1 MKTKT
6 EREIFQQ
13 HEALEKTYAYLLEHE
28 EEIRSFFDRCGRKK
42 IVFMGCGSSYMLA
55 KSGQRMFGAA
65 KGVSSA
71 AIAGGD
77 YLMCPNFY
85 QECVRDSLVVVLSR
99 SGKTS
104 EMVRALEILKKQENC
119 TVLAMTAAQ
128 PNDFSKYADLE
139 LTMDWCYDLSVC
151 QTRTV
156 TNFYL
161 ALSVLF
167 CFYRQDTCTLES
179 LRAVVRENEK
189 FQEQNREQLCKV
201 AERDWNRVVVLAN
214 GPFNGIAQEGA
225 LAFTE
230 IAMVPGCSYSMLD
243 YLHGPIVL
251 NDRRTLTVVLLQQTE
266 KELQRGLLADLKKRG
281 GFVLA
286 VGQGT
291 KEFWGV
297 DALID
302 VGKEWNTCA
311 VGIPFLNTIQ
321 ILAYEKAVRS
331 GVNPD
336 QPEGLDAYILL

>member
-13 HEALEKTYAYLLEHE
+13 HEALGKTYAYLLEHE

-42 IVFMGCGSSYMLA
+42 IVFMGCGSSYILA

-167 CFYRQDTCTLES
+167 CFYRQDTCTLGS

-189 FQEQNREQLCKV
+189 FQEQNREQFCKV

-214 GPFNGIAQEGA
+214 GLFNGIAQEGA

-243 YLHGPIVL
+243 YRHGPIVL

>member
-13 HEALEKTYAYLLEHE
+13 HEALGKTYAYLLEHE

-85 QECVRDSLVVVLSR
+85 QGCVRDSLVVVLSR

-161 ALSVLF
+161 ALSMLF

-179 LRAVVRENEK
+179 LREVVRENEK

-243 YLHGPIVL
+243 YRHGPIVL

-291 KEFWGV
+291 KEFWDV

>member
-42 IVFMGCGSSYMLA
+42 IVFIGCGSSYMLA

-201 AERDWNRVVVLAN
+201 AERDWNQVVVLAN

-243 YLHGPIVL
+243 YRHGPIVL

-302 VGKEWNTCA
+302 VGKEWNSCA